1 MAPNRRRTGV
11 VNCRNRRVKCDE
23 ARPVCG
29 RCRSRNLDCSAP
41 DFIVHD
47 RRSTRPPRIT
57 RRRQAE
63 AEQSIVS
70 SPTLPATPESTYDV
84 FRQVQLV
91 QSPVAG
97 AIPPP
102 AESQSP
108 VITEEVLDLVRK
120 YQSGIGAWMDVLDH
134 SSTYRRQVTRRAAS
148 SALLM
153 YSICA
158 LSAKQMSLV
167 GEHSAWE
174 PVAGRFYGQ
183 SLRLLIH
190 DLSRLDT
197 SYGEVL
203 VATILLSSYELLAVP
218 GPEYRRHLEGVSS
231 LLRSH
236 QLSSVSADLDRAS
249 FWIYARHDVAMA
261 LINYC
266 PPLIATSE
274 WPDAIASRDS
284 AEDAMGNQVLWLLA
298 RVIEL
303 RFTPLSSSSSTD
315 NHEQNLRQ
323 VGQEVDKWWDELP
336 LTSHG
341 LSSGEQSG
349 DGLSQL
355 WFCAQSA
362 AAGLLYYHVA
372 KILLL
377 EASLHG
383 SQETIPGREH
393 YGNGSCIEQLHSQS
407 RSIASICFSPGM
419 DDGVLV
425 VAVNP
430 LYYAA
435 KYAPSL
441 SLKVR
446 IWALLDKIETG
457 LGFHTRSRVMELQRE
472 LESQIG
478 T

>member
-1 MAPNRRRTGV
+1 MAPKRRRTGACI
-11 VNCRNRRVKCDE
+11 NCRNRRVKCDE

-29 RCRSRNLDCSAP
+29 RCQSRSLECNVP
-41 DFIVHD
+41 EFIVHD
-47 RRSTRPPRIT
+47 RRSTAPPRGA
-57 RRRQAE
+57 RRRQSNGDQTA
-63 AEQSIVS
+63 APLRI
-70 SPTLPATPESTYDV
+70 LPSTPESTYDV
-84 FRQVQLV
+84 FRQIQLV
-91 QSPVAG
+91 QSPDPEVA
-97 AIPPP
+97 PPS
-102 AESQSP
+102 AETQRP
-108 VITEEVLDLVRK
+108 VITVQVLDLVRR

-134 SSTYRRQVTRRAAS
+134 SSTYRRQVTRLAAS
-148 SALLM
+148 SELLM

-167 GEHSAWE
+167 GEHSIWE

-183 SLRLLIH
+183 SLRMLIH
-190 DLSRLDT
+190 GLNQLDT

-218 GPEYRRHLEGVSS
+218 GPDYRRHLDGVSS

-236 QLSSVSADLDRAS
+236 RLSSISAGLERAS

-261 LINYC
+261 LINHC

-274 WPDAIASRDS
+274 WPDAITSGDPE
-284 AEDAMGNQVLWLLA
+284 EDAMGNQVLWLLA

-303 RFTPLSSSSSTD
+303 RFAPPGGVTD
-315 NHEQNLRQ
+315 DRKQRLRDVGEQ
-323 VGQEVDKWWDELP
+323 VDRWWDKLP
-336 LTSHG
+336 LTSRG
-341 LSSGEQSG
+341 LSAGDQSE

-355 WFCAQSA
+355 WFCVQSA
-362 AAGLLYYHVA
+362 AAGLLYYYVA

-377 EASLHG
+377 EESREPSL
-383 SQETIPGREH
+383 
-393 YGNGSCIEQLHSQS
+393 GNEDCESDGCIEQLHSQS
-407 RSIASICFSPGM
+407 RSIASICFSPGVE
-419 DDGVLV
+419 DGVLV

-441 SLKVR
+441 SLKAK
-446 IWALLDKIETG
+446 IWALLDKIETE
-457 LGFHTRSRVMELQRE
+457 LGFHTRSRVMELQKE

-478 T
+478 A